1 MAAPF
6 PHVSAKGHRGAAVM
20 GIAVALGGG
29 AALGWAHIG
38 VLRALEERG
47 VAVRAIAGTSIGA
60 LAAVCYAA
68 NKLDALERIAR
79 STNWLRVLSY
89 LDFHLRPGAMLGGRG
104 ILRDLELHLG
114 RLQFRDL
121 WIPSAAVAA
130 DLVTGKP
137 VIIDHGPVSP
147 AIMASIAI
155 PGLFRPVQY
164 DGHFLVDG
172 GVVMPVPVAAARK
185 IAPNM
190 PVLSINLQGDYH
202 GRRVATQIR
211 ARPKH
216 SHNSMAVVRA
226 STMLLMAELA
236 RHSLALDPPDLAL
249 TLPVGHIEI
258 HDFTRAGELIA
269 IGHRA
274 VMEQID
280 DIERLAARAP
290 VRRMVP

>member
-1 MAAPF
+1 MT
-6 PHVSAKGHRGAAVM
+6 
-20 GIAVALGGG
+20 IAVALGGG

-38 VLRALEERG
+38 VLRALDEKG
-47 VAVRAIAGTSIGA
+47 IPVRAIAGTSIGA

-68 NKLDALERIAR
+68 NKLDQLERIAR
-79 STNWLRVLSY
+79 STSWLRMLSY
-89 LDFHLRPGAMLGGRG
+89 LDLHLRPGAMLGGRG
-104 ILRDLELHLG
+104 ILRDLDLHLG
-114 RLQFRDL
+114 GIQFRDL

-130 DLVTGKP
+130 DLVSGKP
-137 VIIDHGPVSP
+137 VIIDHGPVNP

-172 GVVMPVPVAAARK
+172 GVVMPVPVTATRK
-185 IAPNM
+185 LAPAL

-202 GRRVATQIR
+202 GRRVASQMR
-211 ARPKH
+211 CRPKH

-236 RHSLALDPPDLAL
+236 RHSLALDPPDLGL

-258 HDFTRAGELIA
+258 HDFTRADELIA

-274 VMEQID
+274 VID
-280 DIERLAARAP
+280 RLADIERLSARSSAGA
-290 VRRMVP
+290 

>member
-1 MAAPF
+1 
-6 PHVSAKGHRGAAVM
+6 M

-38 VLRALEERG
+38 VLRELQEQGIAI
-47 VAVRAIAGTSIGA
+47 RAAAGTSIGA
-60 LAAVCYAA
+60 LSAVCLAA
-68 NKLDALERIAR
+68 GKLDALERIAR

-89 LDFHLRPGAMLGGRG
+89 LDIHLRPGAMLGGRG

-114 RLQFRDL
+114 QLQFQEL
-121 WIPSAAVAA
+121 WIPSCVVAA

-137 VIIDHGPVSP
+137 VIIDRGPVSP

-172 GVVMPVPVAAARK
+172 GVVMPVPVAAARR
-185 IAPNM
+185 IAPKL
-190 PVLSINLQGDYH
+190 PVLSVNLQGDYH
-202 GRRVATQIR
+202 GRRVATAIR
-211 ARPKH
+211 ARPRH

-258 HDFTRAGELIA
+258 HDFTRADELIA
-269 IGHRA
+269 IGRRSVA
-274 VMEQID
+274 EKID
-280 DIERLAARAP
+280 DIRALADRAP
-290 VRRMVP
+290 ARGGALR